1 MKENLGNING
11 FKVGEYFVTF
21 PPGDFIKEDADGKM
35 YAVVDIYKIEKNN
48 KATKVKQDSLT
59 KELEEQINDE
69 LNKFLLAALL
79 QDKDNINK

>member
-1 MKENLGNING
+1 MQENLGNING

-21 PPGDFIKEDADGKM
+21 PPGDFIKEDSEGKM

-48 KATKVKQDSLT
+48 KATKIKQESLS

-69 LNKFLLAALL
+69 LNKFLLAALE
-79 QDKDNINK
+79 NNRTSINS